1 MVFPRFLMGVALTA
15 TLSMPLAAQQAQ
27 TGYHSIACVKVNTGK
42 WAEADQ
48 WIAGTEHKLSQ
59 ELVDSGKAQ
68 SVIVL
73 QTQLPQG
80 TRAECDYVFVTFF
93 QGLPTEDP
101 SPEEVTAALH
111 KAGVAM
117 TAAQLDARRTELGA
131 LVYVNITQYQ
141 TLVGGAKKGDYLA
154 FNSINA
160 PDVAACV
167 SYEQKVWQPVAEQML
182 KDGTS
187 SGWALNEQIFPR
199 GTKDKPLVSTVD
211 LFPSW
216 DAAFKQYDSIMDSW
230 KKVHADMDI
239 NSTMD
244 QFGKLCAIEH
254 TVLYK
259 VADMMVA
266 KK

>member
-1 MVFPRFLMGVALTA
+1 MVFPRFLMGAALTA

-42 WAEADQ
+42 WAEIDQ
-48 WIAGTEHKLSQ
+48 WVAGTERKLSQ

-68 SVIVL
+68 SMLVL
-73 QTQLPQG
+73 QTQIPQG

-93 QGLPTEDP
+93 QGLPPEDL

-111 KAGVAM
+111 KAGIPI
-117 TAAQLDARRTELGA
+117 TAAQLYNKRTELGT
-131 LVYVNITQYQ
+131 LVYDNITQFQ

-216 DAAFKQYDSIMDSW
+216 DAAFKEYDTIMDTW
-230 KKVHADMDI
+230 KKVHPDMDI
-239 NSTMD
+239 NSTMG

-259 VADMMVA
+259 IADMVVP